1 MSEQTQTIVVQVTPA
16 PPNPETIADLSEL
29 ALLFLVA
36 GVAIYC
42 MRALI
47 RLFSTDSHN
56 D

>member
-1 MSEQTQTIVVQVTPA
+1 MNDTHTVIVQLEPA
-16 PPNPETIADLSEL
+16 QPSAEVLADLSTL
-29 ALLFLVA
+29 AMLFFGAAV
-36 GVAIYC
+36 VIVC

>member
-1 MSEQTQTIVVQVTPA
+1 MAETQTIVVQVTPA
-16 PPNPETIADLSEL
+16 PPDPETLADLSAL
-29 ALLFLVA
+29 AMLFFGA
-36 GVAIYC
+36 AVAIYC